1 MSVTPVIV
9 IFGANGWIGS
19 KVYNLLVASN
29 KQITVYKAQSR
40 ADDTVAVEKE
50 LDNFPNVVTHVMS
63 FIGRTHGTYEGQT
76 IGTIDYLEKPGK
88 LVENMRDNLFSPL
101 ILSEICK
108 KRNIH
113 FTYLGT
119 GCIFDYDE
127 LHPLDT
133 GFVES
138 DKPNFFGS
146 SYSIVKGYTDRLMQ
160 TMYNTSALN
169 VRIRMPIT
177 DEINPRNF
185 ITKITN
191 YQKICSIPN
200 SMTVLNELLPVLIE
214 MALNGQVGTVNLT
227 NPGTITHNEIL
238 EMYKEIVDPKF
249 SWSNFSIEEQNEI
262 LASKRSNNCL
272 NTEKL
277 ESIATVKDIKTS
289 VKDIIVQ
296 MKSNENEKEHVT
308 DLFVSLQAL

>member
-108 KRNIH
+108 KHNIH

-119 GCIFDYDE
+119 GCIFQFDE
-127 LHPLDT
+127 NHPFGQEVE
-133 GFVES
+133 GFDETAL
-138 DKPNFFGS
+138 PNFYGS
-146 SYSIVKGYTDRLMQ
+146 SYSIVKGMTDQLMHLVED
-160 TMYNTSALN
+160 SVLN

-177 DEINPRNF
+177 DEFNKRNF
-185 ITKITN
+185 ITKITT
-191 YQKICSIPN
+191 YEKVCSVPN
-200 SMTVLNELLPVLIE
+200 SMTVLNELIPLMVD
-214 MALNGQVGTVNLT
+214 MAINNKTGTVNLT
-227 NPGTITHNEIL
+227 NPGLISHNEIL
-238 EMYKEIVDPKF
+238 EMYKEIVDPDFTWK
-249 SWSNFSIEEQNEI
+249 NFTIDEQNAI
-262 LASKRSNNCL
+262 LASGRSNNYL
-272 NTEKL
+272 DTTKL
-277 ESIATVKDIKTS
+277 ESYYPALMNIKDS
-289 VKDIIVQ
+289 VRKMLIQ
-296 MKSNENEKEHVT
+296 MKENKDKIECRTLNAEY
-308 DLFVSLQAL
+308 

>member
-1 MSVTPVIV
+1 MSVPPVIL
-9 IFGANGWIGS
+9 IFGSNGWIGS
-19 KVYNLLVASN
+19 KVYNLLVASD

-40 ADDTVAVEKE
+40 ADDAIAVEKE
-50 LDNFPNVVTHVMS
+50 LENLSNVTHIMS

-76 IGTIDYLEKPGK
+76 ISTIDYLEKPGK

-101 ILSEICK
+101 VLAEICK
-108 KRNIH
+108 KHNIH

-127 LHPLDT
+127 AHPFGQLDK
-133 GFVES
+133 GFVEG

-146 SYSIVKGYTDRLMQ
+146 SYSIVKGYTDQLMQ
-160 TMYNTSALN
+160 SMYNTTALN

-177 DEINPRNF
+177 DEISARNF

-191 YQKICSIPN
+191 YQQICSIPN

-214 MALNGQVGTVNLT
+214 IALKRQVGTVNLT

-238 EMYKEIVDPKF
+238 EMYKEIVDPNF
-249 SWSNFSIEEQNEI
+249 SWTNFSIEEQNAI

-272 NTEKL
+272 NTRKL
-277 ESIATVKDIKTS
+277 ESIASVKDIKVS
-289 VKDIIVQ
+289 VRDIIVQ
-296 MKSNENEKEHVT
+296 MKSNETN
-308 DLFVSLQAL
+308 SNIC

>member
-1 MSVTPVIV
+1 MSVPPVIL
-9 IFGANGWIGS
+9 IFGSNGWIGT
-19 KVYNLLVASN
+19 KVYNLLVASD

-40 ADDTVAVEKE
+40 ADDAIAVEKE
-50 LDNFPNVVTHVMS
+50 LENLSNVTHIMS

-76 IGTIDYLEKPGK
+76 ISTIDYLEKPGK

-101 ILSEICK
+101 VLAEICK

-127 LHPLDT
+127 LHPLDQSDT

-160 TMYNTSALN
+160 TMYNNSALN

-177 DEINPRNF
+177 DEISPRNF

-191 YQKICSIPN
+191 YERICSIPN
-200 SMTVLNELLPVLIE
+200 SMTVLNDLLPILID
-214 MALNGQVGTVNLT
+214 MALKCQVGTVNLT

-238 EMYKEIVDPKF
+238 EMYKEIVNPSF
-249 SWSNFSIEEQNEI
+249 NWSNFSIEEQNAI

-277 ESIATVKDIKTS
+277 ESIATIKEIKAS
-289 VKDIIVQ
+289 VKDIMLLMKAIQNDQ
-296 MKSNENEKEHVT
+296 MG
-308 DLFVSLQAL
+308 